1 MRKARRIRWVRIA
14 LALEAAAACGA
25 GLPGLMGSAR
35 HSAEDGP
42 KVRSVVVGQ
51 GETLWD
57 LARRCGPRQDDPRA
71 VVCAIKRMN
80 GLTDGRVV
88 AGMALRVPE
97 METARMAAKPSG
109 PSVVRFVSTQ

>member
-1 MRKARRIRWVRIA
+1 MTKARRIRWVRIA

-42 KVRSVVVGQ
+42 RVRSVVVDQ

-57 LARRCGPRQDDPRA
+57 LARRCGPRQGDPRA
-71 VVCAIKRMN
+71 TVFAIKRLN
-80 GLTDGRVV
+80 GLTDGQVV
-88 AGMALRVPE
+88 AGTALRVPD
-97 METARMAAKPSG
+97 MTTARVANTPSG
-109 PSVVRFVSTQ
+109 PPVVRFVSTQ